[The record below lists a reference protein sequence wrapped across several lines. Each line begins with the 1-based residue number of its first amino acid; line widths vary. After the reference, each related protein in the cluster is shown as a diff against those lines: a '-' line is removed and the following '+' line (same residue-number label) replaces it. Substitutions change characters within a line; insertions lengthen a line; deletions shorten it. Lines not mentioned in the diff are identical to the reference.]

1 MNERYAADGIRE
13 KVSADFE
20 RLFSSYAVGRS
31 PTWACDQRTK
41 DTVTISV
48 WMREELTRIGVD
60 DLGRRTQENAF
71 NRHSR
76 SDTDV
81 YELAAQLMNDALDD
95 NIDRFRRPHRRW
107 G

>member
-1 MNERYAADGIRE
+1 MERYTADSIRAQ
-13 KVSADFE
+13 VSADFT

-31 PTWACDQRTK
+31 PTWVCDQQTK
-41 DTVTISV
+41 DIVTISV
-48 WMREELTRIGVD
+48 WMREELTRIGLD

-71 NRHSR
+71 NRFSR
-76 SDTDV
+76 SDKDLF
-81 YELAAQLMNDALDD
+81 ELAAQLMNDALDN

>member
-1 MNERYAADGIRE
+1 MERYTADSIRE

-31 PTWACDQRTK
+31 PNWVCDQQTK
-41 DTVTISV
+41 DIVSISV
-48 WMREELTRIGVD
+48 WMREELTRIGLD

-71 NRHSR
+71 NRFSR
-76 SDTDV
+76 SDKDLF
-81 YELAAQLMNDALDD
+81 ELAAQLMNDALDD